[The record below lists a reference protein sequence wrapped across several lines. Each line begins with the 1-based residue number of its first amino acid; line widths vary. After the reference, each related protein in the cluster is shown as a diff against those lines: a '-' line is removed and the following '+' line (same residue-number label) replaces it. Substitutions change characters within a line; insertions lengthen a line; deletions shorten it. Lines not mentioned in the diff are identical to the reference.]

1 MRAFTVFQWLFEASI
16 GALVLVCLI
25 LPVRQLLRGKLGS
38 KLIYA
43 LWLLVI
49 LRLLIPLRVPN
60 PLLSVYPEYSENV
73 IGARGERHAQRGAR
87 YCRYGR
93 LCGVG
98 TAL

>member
-25 LPVRQLLRGKLGS
+25 LPVRRLLRGKLGS

-49 LRLLIPLRVPN
+49 LRLLIPL
-60 PLLSVYPEYSENV
+60 
-73 IGARGERHAQRGAR
+73 
-87 YCRYGR
+87 
-93 LCGVG
+93 
-98 TAL
+98 